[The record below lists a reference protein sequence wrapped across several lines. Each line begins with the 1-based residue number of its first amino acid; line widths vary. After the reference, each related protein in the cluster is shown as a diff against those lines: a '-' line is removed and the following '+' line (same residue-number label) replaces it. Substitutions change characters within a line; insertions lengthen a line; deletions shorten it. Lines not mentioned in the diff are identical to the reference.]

1 MTFRAR
7 PTTKPTTRRRSSHE
21 SDARRNLYFNLG
33 FGLIVAVAVLLL
45 VGAGA
50 ATWIGEHLAPVAKV
64 NGVSITKDQLADR
77 VKIETF
83 RLGDAESRTR
93 ESVTAGHMS
102 AAQGQQVIDYITQQ
116 TQQVASVALENE
128 IDTELLLQLAAKR
141 NVTAG
146 DAAIQAQI
154 TKDATTSE
162 SRHVFQIAIVPE
174 LSAGASAATDAQVT
188 AAQQKADGLLAD
200 LKGGKAWEDV
210 VKASGDATATASN
223 GDLLFIN
230 KGSTSQDAAFVD
242 AIFALAA
249 PGYTDVIKGSDGTFR
264 IGRLTEIAPEQ
275 VDPGYTK
282 RLTDAG
288 INMDAYKRVDS
299 SIVVRDLIQAQVL
312 AEVVDSASQQ
322 REVSVMVLENNS
334 GQPVTPGSVLVK
346 HILYSPNHDASKA
359 SSVKADDPAWA
370 TAKQEA
376 VDAVAK
382 LKAGTTTFA
391 ALAASSDDTG
401 SATQNGFLTYF
412 SKADTS
418 TSLDPAFA
426 AAIYAP
432 GLTPGQLLEPVQSA
446 FGWHV
451 IEFVSADVPLVRA
464 GLLAT
469 AAAKPGAD
477 FAKLVADNSIDP
489 SATKGGSMGWIAK
502 YQLSAEQEATISGL
516 QAGQISLP
524 VVSSDG
530 IRLFKVTNVQDRKP
544 DAAQTQTLKSDAFNN
559 WYQGVKADP
568 KQTTIERLVST
579 SASPGA

>member
-21 SDARRNLYFNLG
+21 SDSRRNLYFNLG

-50 ATWIGEHLAPVAKV
+50 ASWIGEHLAPVAKV
-64 NGVSITKDQLADR
+64 NGVSITKDQLKER

-83 RLGDAESRTR
+83 RLDDAESRTR
-93 ESVTAGHMS
+93 ESVKAGHMS
-102 AAQGQQVIDYITQQ
+102 AAQGQQVIQYISQQ
-116 TQQVASVALENE
+116 KQQVASIALENE
-128 IDTELLLQLAAKR
+128 IDTELLLQRGAKR
-141 NVTAG
+141 SATAG
-146 DAAIQAQI
+146 DAAVQAQI
-154 TKDATTSE
+154 TKDATTAE

-174 LSAGASAATDAQVT
+174 VSAGASAATDAQVT
-188 AAQQKADGLLAD
+188 AAQKKADGLLVD

-210 VKASGDATATASN
+210 VKASGDASATASN

-230 KGSTSQDAAFVD
+230 KGSTSPDTAFVD

-249 PGYTDVIKGSDGTFR
+249 PGFTDVIKGSDGKFR

-282 RLTDAG
+282 RITDAG
-288 INMDAYKRVDS
+288 INLDAYKRVDS
-299 SIVVRDLIQAQVL
+299 ALVVRDLIQAQVL
-312 AEVVDSASQQ
+312 TEVVDSASQQ

-334 GQPVTPGSVLVK
+334 GQAVTPGAVLVK
-346 HILYSPNHDASKA
+346 HILYSPNHDPSKA
-359 SSVKADDPAWA
+359 KDVKADDPAWT

-382 LKAGTTTFA
+382 LKAGTATFA

-401 SATQNGFLTYF
+401 SGTQNGFLPYF

-432 GLTPGQLLEPVQSA
+432 GLTPGQLLEPVKSA

-451 IEFVSADVPLVRA
+451 IEFVSADVPIVRA
-464 GLLAT
+464 GQLAT

-477 FAKLVADNSIDP
+477 FAKLVGENSIDP
-489 SATKGGSMGWIAK
+489 SATKGGSLGWIAK
-502 YQLSAEQEATISGL
+502 YQLAGEEEATISGL
-516 QAGQISLP
+516 QAGEISLP
-524 VVSSDG
+524 VVASDG

-544 DAAQTQTLKSDAFNN
+544 DATQAETLKSNAFNN

-579 SASPGA
+579 STGA

>member
-64 NGVSITKDQLADR
+64 NGASITKDQLQER

-83 RLGDAESRTR
+83 RLDDAESRTR
-93 ESVTAGHMS
+93 ESVKAGHMS
-102 AAQGQQVIDYITQQ
+102 AAQGQQVIDYISQQ
-116 TQQVASVALENE
+116 KQQVASIALEGE
-128 IDTELLLQLAAKR
+128 IDTELLLQQAVKR
-141 NVTAG
+141 NATAG
-146 DAAIQAQI
+146 DAAVQAQI
-154 TKDATTSE
+154 TKDATTTE

-174 LSAGASAATDAQVT
+174 VSAGASAATDAQVT
-188 AAQQKADGLLAD
+188 VAQTKADGLLAD

-210 VKASGDATATASN
+210 VKASGDASATASN

-230 KGSTSQDAAFVD
+230 KGSTSPDTAFVN

-282 RLTDAG
+282 RITDAG

-299 SIVVRDLIQAQVL
+299 ALVVRDLIQAQVL
-312 AEVVDSASQQ
+312 TEVVNSASQQ

-334 GQPVTPGSVLVK
+334 GQAVTPGAVLVK
-346 HILYSPNHDASKA
+346 HILYSPNHDPSKA

-382 LKAGTTTFA
+382 LKAGTATFA
-391 ALAASSDDTG
+391 ALAASGDDTG
-401 SATQNGFLTYF
+401 SAAQNGFLPYF

-451 IEFVSADVPLVRA
+451 IEFVSADVPVVRA
-464 GLLAT
+464 GQLAT

-477 FAKLVADNSIDP
+477 FAKLVEENSIDP
-489 SATKGGSMGWIAK
+489 SATKGGSLGWIAK
-502 YQLSAEQEATISGL
+502 YQLAAEQEATISSL
-516 QAGQISLP
+516 QAGEISLP
-524 VVSSDG
+524 VVASDG

-544 DAAQTQTLKSDAFNN
+544 DAAQAETLKTDAFNN

-568 KQTTIERLVST
+568 KQTTIERLVTT

>member
-1 MTFRAR
+1 M
-7 PTTKPTTRRRSSHE
+7 
-21 SDARRNLYFNLG
+21 
-33 FGLIVAVAVLLL
+33 
-45 VGAGA
+45 
-50 ATWIGEHLAPVAKV
+50 
-64 NGVSITKDQLADR
+64 
-77 VKIETF
+77 
-83 RLGDAESRTR
+83 
-93 ESVTAGHMS
+93 
-102 AAQGQQVIDYITQQ
+102 IDYITQQ

-210 VKASGDATATASN
+210 VKASGDAAAAASN

-275 VDPGYTK
+275 VDQGYTK

-346 HILYSPNHDASKA
+346 HILY
-359 SSVKADDPAWA
+359 
-370 TAKQEA
+370 
-376 VDAVAK
+376 
-382 LKAGTTTFA
+382 
-391 ALAASSDDTG
+391 
-401 SATQNGFLTYF
+401 
-412 SKADTS
+412 
-418 TSLDPAFA
+418 
-426 AAIYAP
+426 
-432 GLTPGQLLEPVQSA
+432 
-446 FGWHV
+446 
-451 IEFVSADVPLVRA
+451 
-464 GLLAT
+464 
-469 AAAKPGAD
+469 
-477 FAKLVADNSIDP
+477 
-489 SATKGGSMGWIAK
+489 
-502 YQLSAEQEATISGL
+502 
-516 QAGQISLP
+516 
-524 VVSSDG
+524 
-530 IRLFKVTNVQDRKP
+530 
-544 DAAQTQTLKSDAFNN
+544 
-559 WYQGVKADP
+559 
-568 KQTTIERLVST
+568 
-579 SASPGA
+579 

>member
-7 PTTKPTTRRRSSHE
+7 PTTKPTPRRRSSHE

-64 NGVSITKDQLADR
+64 NGASITKDQLQER

-83 RLGDAESRTR
+83 RLDDAESRTR
-93 ESVTAGHMS
+93 ESVKAGHMS
-102 AAQGQQVIDYITQQ
+102 AAQGQQVIDYISQQ
-116 TQQVASVALENE
+116 KQQVASIALEDE
-128 IDTELLLQLAAKR
+128 IDTELLLQQAAERK
-141 NVTAG
+141 VAAS
-146 DAAIQAQI
+146 DAAVQAQI
-154 TKDATTSE
+154 TKDATTAE
-162 SRHVFQIAIVPE
+162 TRHVFQIAIVPE
-174 LSAGASAATDAQVT
+174 VSAGASAATDAQVT
-188 AAQQKADGLLAD
+188 AAQKKADGLLVD

-210 VKASGDATATASN
+210 VKASGDASATVSN
-223 GDLLFIN
+223 GDLLFID
-230 KGSTSQDAAFVD
+230 KGSTSHDSAFVD
-242 AIFALAA
+242 ATFALAA

-282 RLTDAG
+282 RITDAG

-299 SIVVRDLIQAQVL
+299 ALVVRDLIQAQVL
-312 AEVVDSASQQ
+312 TEVVSSASQQ

-334 GQPVTPGSVLVK
+334 GQAVTPGAVLVK
-346 HILYSPNHDASKA
+346 HILYSPNHDPSKA

-382 LKAGTTTFA
+382 LKVGTATFA
-391 ALAASSDDTG
+391 ALAASGDDTG
-401 SATQNGFLTYF
+401 SAAQNGFLPYF
-412 SKADTS
+412 SEADTS

-451 IEFVSADVPLVRA
+451 IEFVSADVPVARA
-464 GLLAT
+464 GQLVT

-489 SATKGGSMGWIAK
+489 SATKGGSLGWIAK
-502 YQLSAEQEATISGL
+502 YQLAAEQEVTISSL
-516 QAGQISLP
+516 QAGEISLP
-524 VVSSDG
+524 VVASDG

-544 DAAQTQTLKSDAFNN
+544 DAAQAETLKTDAFNN

-568 KQTTIERLVST
+568 KQTTIERLVTT

>member
-102 AAQGQQVIDYITQQ
+102 AAQGQQVIDYISQQ
-116 TQQVASVALENE
+116 KQQVASVALEYE
-128 IDTELLLQLAAKR
+128 IDTELLLQLGVKR
-141 NVTAG
+141 NATAG
-146 DAAIQAQI
+146 DAAVQAQI
-154 TKDATTSE
+154 TKDATTAE

-174 LSAGASAATDAQVT
+174 VSAGASAATDAQVT
-188 AAQQKADGLLAD
+188 AAQKKADGLLAD
-200 LKGGKAWEDV
+200 LRGGKAWEDV

-230 KGSTSQDAAFVD
+230 KGSTSSDAAFVD

-282 RLTDAG
+282 RITDAG
-288 INMDAYKRVDS
+288 INLDAYKRADS
-299 SIVVRDLIQAQVL
+299 ALVVRDLIQAQLL

-334 GQPVTPGSVLVK
+334 GQAVIPGSVLVK
-346 HILYSPNHDASKA
+346 HILYSPNSD
-359 SSVKADDPAWA
+359 SSGAATLKADDPAWA
-370 TAKQEA
+370 AAKQEA

-382 LKAGTTTFA
+382 LKAGTATFA
-391 ALAASSDDTG
+391 ALAAASDDTS
-401 SATQNGFLTYF
+401 SAQNGFLPYF
-412 SKADTS
+412 SAADTS

-432 GLTPGQLLEPVQSA
+432 GLTPGQLLEPVKSA
-446 FGWHV
+446 IGWHV
-451 IEFVSADVPLVRA
+451 IEFVSADVPIVRA
-464 GLLAT
+464 GQLAT

-489 SATKGGSMGWIAK
+489 SATKGGSLGWIAK
-502 YQLSAEQEATISGL
+502 YQLAAEQEATISGL
-516 QAGQISLP
+516 QAGEISAP

-544 DAAQTQTLKSDAFNN
+544 DTAQAETLKSDAFNN

-568 KQTTIERLVST
+568 KQTTIERLAST
-579 SASPGA
+579 STGA

>member
-64 NGVSITKDQLADR
+64 NGASITKDQLQER

-83 RLGDAESRTR
+83 RLDDAESRTR
-93 ESVTAGHMS
+93 ESVKAGHMS
-102 AAQGQQVIDYITQQ
+102 AAQGQQVIDYISQQ
-116 TQQVASVALENE
+116 KQQVASIALEGE
-128 IDTELLLQLAAKR
+128 IDTELLLQQAVKR
-141 NVTAG
+141 NATAG
-146 DAAIQAQI
+146 DAAVQAQI
-154 TKDATTSE
+154 TKDATTTE

-174 LSAGASAATDAQVT
+174 VSAGASAATDAQVT
-188 AAQQKADGLLAD
+188 VAQTKADGLLAD

-210 VKASGDATATASN
+210 VKASGDASATASN

-230 KGSTSQDAAFVD
+230 KGSTSPDTAFVN

-282 RLTDAG
+282 RITDAG

-299 SIVVRDLIQAQVL
+299 ALVVRDLIQAQVL
-312 AEVVDSASQQ
+312 TEVVDSASQQ
-322 REVSVMVLENNS
+322 REVSVMVLENNT
-334 GQPVTPGSVLVK
+334 GQAVTPGSVLVK
-346 HILYSPNHDASKA
+346 HILYSPNHDPSKA

-382 LKAGTTTFA
+382 LKAGTATFA
-391 ALAASSDDTG
+391 ALAASGDDTG
-401 SATQNGFLTYF
+401 SAAQNGFLPYF

-451 IEFVSADVPLVRA
+451 IEFVSADVPVVRA
-464 GLLAT
+464 GQLAT

-477 FAKLVADNSIDP
+477 FAKLVEENSIDP
-489 SATKGGSMGWIAK
+489 SATKGGSLGWIAK
-502 YQLSAEQEATISGL
+502 YQLAAEQEATISSL
-516 QAGQISLP
+516 QAGEISLP
-524 VVSSDG
+524 VVASDG

-544 DAAQTQTLKSDAFNN
+544 DAAQAEKLKTDAFNN

-568 KQTTIERLVST
+568 KQTTIERLVTT

>member
-7 PTTKPTTRRRSSHE
+7 PTTKPTPRRRTSHE

-64 NGVSITKDQLADR
+64 NGVSITKDQLKER
-77 VKIETF
+77 VTIETF
-83 RLGDAESRTR
+83 RLDDAESRTR
-93 ESVTAGHMS
+93 ESVKAGHMS
-102 AAQGQQVIDYITQQ
+102 AAQGQSVIDYISQQ
-116 TQQVASVALENE
+116 KQQVASIALEGE
-128 IDTELLLQLAAKR
+128 IDTELLLQQAVKR
-141 NVTAG
+141 NATAG
-146 DAAIQAQI
+146 DAAVQAQI
-154 TKDATTSE
+154 TKDATTAE

-174 LSAGASAATDAQVT
+174 VSAGASAATDAQVT
-188 AAQQKADGLLAD
+188 AAQKKADGLLAD
-200 LKGGKAWEDV
+200 LRGGKAWEDV

-230 KGSTSQDAAFVD
+230 KGSTSSDAAFVD

-282 RLTDAG
+282 RITDAG
-288 INMDAYKRVDS
+288 INLDAYKRADS
-299 SIVVRDLIQAQVL
+299 ALVVRDLIQAQLL

-334 GQPVTPGSVLVK
+334 GQAVIPGSVLVK
-346 HILYSPNHDASKA
+346 HILYSPNSD
-359 SSVKADDPAWA
+359 SSGAATLKADDPAWA
-370 TAKQEA
+370 AAKQEA

-382 LKAGTTTFA
+382 LKAGTATFA
-391 ALAASSDDTG
+391 ALAAASDDTS
-401 SATQNGFLTYF
+401 SAQNGFLPYF
-412 SKADTS
+412 SAADTS

-432 GLTPGQLLEPVQSA
+432 GLTPGQLLEPVKSA
-446 FGWHV
+446 IGWHV
-451 IEFVSADVPLVRA
+451 IEFVSADVPIVRA
-464 GLLAT
+464 GQLAT

-489 SATKGGSMGWIAK
+489 SATKGGSLGWIAK
-502 YQLSAEQEATISGL
+502 YQLAAEQEATISGL
-516 QAGQISLP
+516 QAGEISAP

-544 DAAQTQTLKSDAFNN
+544 DTAQAETLKSDAFNN

-568 KQTTIERLVST
+568 KQTTIERL
-579 SASPGA
+579 P